1 MKSNKQCFHSLPF
14 TKRKEIV
21 ETFQA
26 CQYGIF
32 ELCLTSIISNI
43 QKKLSPFMD
52 PIGVPFFNL
61 LHVITSFILIYLIN
75 ICCTY

>member
-1 MKSNKQCFHSLPF
+1 
-14 TKRKEIV
+14 
-21 ETFQA
+21 
-26 CQYGIF
+26 
-32 ELCLTSIISNI
+32 
-43 QKKLSPFMD
+43 MD